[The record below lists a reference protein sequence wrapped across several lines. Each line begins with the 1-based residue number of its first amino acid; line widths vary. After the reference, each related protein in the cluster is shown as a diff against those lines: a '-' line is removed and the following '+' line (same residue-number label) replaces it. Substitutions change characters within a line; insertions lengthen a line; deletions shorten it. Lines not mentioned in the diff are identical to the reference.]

1 MKSKICTCLLLTAMC
16 SLMVTLG
23 YGQVEIKSPSV
34 IGAAGTISKTNHVTL
49 EWTLGETFVRS
60 NIIQDAWYTEGY
72 HQPILLVKPGSSVDR
87 HPFDIRIFPNPAYQK
102 LFVEIKSAVSE
113 PIKLKLT
120 DLAGRTI
127 LFQNAPTTA
136 DQIEISMDRVPQGMY
151 FLSVVN
157 DRGIQYGTFKVIKQ

>member
-1 MKSKICTCLLLTAMC
+1 M
-16 SLMVTLG
+16 
-23 YGQVEIKSPSV
+23 
-34 IGAAGTISKTNHVTL
+34 
-49 EWTLGETFVRS
+49 
-60 NIIQDAWYTEGY
+60 
-72 HQPILLVKPGSSVDR
+72 
-87 HPFDIRIFPNPAYQK
+87 QK